1 MSLSEIIQR
10 RFKSKIQ
17 VKEIK
22 TSEDVEKYIISPP
35 KSVNAE
41 QDFDGSLMQ
50 FE

>member
-10 RFKSKIQ
+10 RFKNKI
-17 VKEIK
+17 VTREIK
-22 TSEDVEKYIISPP
+22 TAQDIEDYVIAPP
-35 KSVNAE
+35 KTVNAE